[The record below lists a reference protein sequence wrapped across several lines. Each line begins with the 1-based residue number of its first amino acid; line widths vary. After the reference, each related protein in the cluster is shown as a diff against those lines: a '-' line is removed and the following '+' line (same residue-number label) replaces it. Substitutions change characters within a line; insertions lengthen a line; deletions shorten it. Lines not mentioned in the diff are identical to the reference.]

1 MNEVIIFYSWQSD
14 INAKFNRSFI
24 GECLKIAIEKTNKNV
39 EILYSLDRDT
49 KNIEGTPDI
58 AATIFDKIDQC
69 QLFVADVTIINSQ
82 STELRKMPNPNVLIE
97 LGYAA
102 SKIGWNNVIC
112 IFNAKFGALNDLP
125 FDIRSRRILQYNLD
139 EVSEKKAEKDKL
151 IEVFKSVIT
160 KIDLDEIHRQF
171 KINKRFVSEPE
182 YIRNIALN
190 KGKYWEFELLGKLL
204 ENRFSNI
211 EPELDKIKKGY
222 VFGKKQK
229 INPKEFLDLIKES
242 CERIR
247 VVIGKMTNAL
257 NYDMQE
263 ALGEPGEPGDAIK
276 IKNLADV
283 LYEIFNEL
291 VEVEKDLHKV
301 NIPDK
306 MMELKAAMDGWA
318 KELIDQVYV
327 LPEEFR
333 KIYSGYYK
341 AGDTVNVDI
350 AFKPPKSTEQ
360 IMNTLE
366 KFSNDP
372 YLAIEKDDLI
382 DFL

>member
-49 KNIEGTPDI
+49 KNIGGTPDI

-69 QLFVADVTIINSQ
+69 QLFIADVTIINSQ
-82 STELRKMPNPNVLIE
+82 SSESRKAPNPNVLIE

-112 IFNAKFGALNDLP
+112 VFNSKFGTLNDLP
-125 FDIRSRRILQYNLD
+125 FDIRSRRILQYELN
-139 EVSEKKAEKDKL
+139 EGSEKKTEKDKL
-151 IEVFKSVIT
+151 IEVFKSVIG

-171 KINKRFVSEPE
+171 KIDKRFVDEPD
-182 YIRNIALN
+182 YIRKIALH

-211 EPELDKIKKGY
+211 ETELDKIKKGY

-229 INPKEFLDLIKES
+229 ITHREFLDLLKES
-242 CERIR
+242 LERIR
-247 VVIGKMTNAL
+247 VVIAKMTNAL
-257 NYDMQE
+257 NYDMKE
-263 ALGEPGEPGDAIK
+263 ALGEQGYPGDAIK

-283 LYEIFNEL
+283 LYQIFNEL
-291 VEVEKDLHKV
+291 VEIEKDLNKV
-301 NIPDK
+301 NIPRK
-306 MMELKAAMDGWA
+306 MMELKSAMDGWA
-318 KELIDQVYV
+318 KELIEQVYI

-341 AGDTVNVDI
+341 AGDTVSVDV
-350 AFKPPKSTEQ
+350 AFKLPKSTEQ
-360 IMNTLE
+360 MINMLE
-366 KFSNDP
+366 EFSINP
-372 YLAIEKDDLI
+372 YLAMEDD
-382 DFL
+382 D